1 MIGKGLLGR
10 AGGSLCAVPG
20 FGRAGGE
27 ARAGQSFASDILLTV
42 AGSDQLGLAVSVAD
56 LARVW
61 SSVEDISESPVL
73 LLPPLGAVLR
83 HRGTLRLLWRIMFR

>member
-1 MIGKGLLGR
+1 VIGKGLLGR
-10 AGGSLCAVPG
+10 QEDPSVWFPASGVPAERR
-20 FGRAGGE
+20 GRGN
-27 ARAGQSFASDILLTV
+27 RLRVTLLTV
-42 AGSDQLGLAVSVAD
+42 AGSDQPGLAVSVAA